1 MEFGL
6 KQVALIIF
14 GLVLALPRV
23 SKLLFGGT
31 SENTYWHQVERWKE
45 EDVDFLLPNPI
56 DQSALYRTVKEVEK
70 PLEVLGEGEGL
81 PDWLAGTLIRDGPGL
96 FEFGEFSA
104 DHAFDGMAM
113 LRRYQIGPKEDD
125 GSLAMNYSRR
135 LVQSKVLQ
143 ANMEAQMFTKFG
155 VGTPPSDTS
164 ILKRLKGLTEEGGDN
179 VVVQSI
185 VLHGRYYAATEISI
199 VIEYDPETLATIGR
213 RDVADLIPGLKLMT
227 PHPMYD
233 ADGTLWNIALCMGP
247 TKDGIS
253 TSGWKYVIFK
263 VPPPNS
269 PMMYFSRL
277 LFQFSIS
284 RTFCDFVT
292 LYSKTSPF

>member
-6 KQVALIIF
+6 KQVVLLVF

-31 SENTYWHQVERWKE
+31 NEETYWHQVERWKE
-45 EDVDFLLPNPI
+45 EEIDFLVPNPM
-56 DQSALYRTVKEVEK
+56 DQGMLYRSVKEVEE
-70 PLEVLGEGEGL
+70 PLEVAGEGKAL

-113 LRRYQIGPKEDD
+113 LRRYQIGPKEDEE
-125 GSLAMNYSRR
+125 GGLAMNYSRR
-135 LVQSKVLQ
+135 LVQSKVLK
-143 ANMEAQMFTKFG
+143 ANKEAQMFTKFG

-185 VLHGRYYAATEISI
+185 ILHGHYYASTEISI
-199 VIEYDPETLATIGR
+199 VIEYDPETLETLGR
-213 RDVADLIPGLKLMT
+213 RDVADLITGLKLMT

-233 ADGTLWNIALCMGP
+233 ADGTLWNIGLAMGP

-253 TSGWKYVIFK
+253 TSGWKYVLFK
-263 VPPPNS
+263 VPPSNS
-269 PMMYFSRL
+269 SMNHGP
-277 LFQFSIS
+277 
-284 RTFCDFVT
+284 
-292 LYSKTSPF
+292 